1 MSKKTTVLSGSD
13 ASDDEE
19 IAAPLTVDDSD
30 DYEDSLE
37 FDFEDDKQNPL
48 KEDVK
53 NSEFFLIKKSP
64 KRAVSYFIGEVLHA
78 PNEDDILE
86 VRFLLRQPTKTKGA
100 LFVTT
105 EKEDI
110 DEVGFED
117 IMLKLSKPIIKDG
130 TNRTVK
136 HTAFFFYLD

>member
-1 MSKKTTVLSGSD
+1 M
-13 ASDDEE
+13 
-19 IAAPLTVDDSD
+19 
-30 DYEDSLE
+30 
-37 FDFEDDKQNPL
+37 
-48 KEDVK
+48 
-53 NSEFFLIKKSP
+53 
-64 KRAVSYFIGEVLHA
+64 

-100 LFVTT
+100 LFVIT

-117 IMLKLSKPIIKDG
+117 IILKLSKPIIKGG

-136 HTAFFFYLD
+136 HTAIFCI